1 MMVSLAKD
9 LFETEAQ
16 KEGVSGMQQ
25 VSDDAGQTART
36 PEHRSTLEP
45 A

>member
-1 MMVSLAKD
+1 MMVSFAKE
-9 LFETEAQ
+9 ETEAQ
-16 KEGVSGMQQ
+16 KEEVSGMQQ